1 MKLLIS
7 SCIMI
12 LTIQLLLNNIM
23 VLAAPLCGIDTEPS
37 SPTAGIKKDFG
48 VLKGLQ
54 LTANDKGYEYTL
66 NLCSTS
72 SQKCPDDPDEVTQGM
87 ATQTQAS
94 VVTSRC
100 YILSQWDSTAKWTN
114 AKDKVTLELGNGSP
128 ADCPEGLPRT
138 FTATFTCDPN
148 VHITK
153 DDYTKAT
160 FTATNPAGTCQY
172 DFNIP
177 TCIACDAGCKS
188 ETTFFEIFLIVF
200 IIVVCVYLLA
210 GILLNK
216 FYFKS
221 EELMPNSALWAYIF
235 GLVKDGIMFSF
246 MLITCKAQQASYDSF
261 GSTSKGDDVYTN
273 VENSGNV
280 S

>member
-1 MKLLIS
+1 M
-7 SCIMI
+7 
-12 LTIQLLLNNIM
+12 
-23 VLAAPLCGIDTEPS
+23 E
-37 SPTAGIKKDFG
+37 
-48 VLKGLQ
+48 
-54 LTANDKGYEYTL
+54 
-66 NLCSTS
+66 
-72 SQKCPDDPDEVTQGM
+72 
-87 ATQTQAS
+87 
-94 VVTSRC
+94 
-100 YILSQWDSTAKWTN
+100 KWTN

-188 ETTFFEIFLIVF
+188 ETTLFEIFLIVF

-221 EELMPNSALWAYIF
+221 EELIIDCKDYYFSNVIARSSKTMLDCYNSKAKIKKT
-235 GLVKDGIMFSF
+235 GTDG
-246 MLITCKAQQASYDSF
+246 
-261 GSTSKGDDVYTN
+261 
-273 VENSGNV
+273 
-280 S
+280 